1 MGAFTSI
8 HSIDPAPILLTLQL
22 ASITLVILLIVGL
35 PLAWWLANTHSPLRG
50 LIEALTAL
58 PLVLPPTV
66 LGFYLLVFMG
76 KGSLVGD
83 AWAALTGELLVFT
96 FTGLIIASC
105 AYSLPF
111 VVQPLQAGFE
121 TIDRRVIEA
130 SKSLGASNF
139 KTFGRVVL
147 PNMRKSLIVASVLGF
162 AHTVGEFGVV
172 LMVGGNIPGET
183 QVVSI
188 AIYEHVESLEYGA
201 AHRLSLMLIVFSFL
215 VLLAVYG
222 RYSRG
227 RERMAA

>member
-1 MGAFTSI
+1 MDTASS
-8 HSIDPAPILLTLQL
+8 HSFDSGPVLLTLQL
-22 ASITLVILLIVGL
+22 ASITLVILLIIGL
-35 PLAWWLANTHSPLRG
+35 PLAWWLANTRSPLRG
-50 LIEALTAL
+50 FIEALTAL

-66 LGFYLLVFMG
+66 LGFYLLIFLG
-76 KGSLVGD
+76 KGSVVGD
-83 AWAALTGELLVFT
+83 LWAALTGQPLVFT
-96 FTGLIIASC
+96 FTGLVMASC

-121 TIDRRVIEA
+121 TIDRRVVEA
-130 SKSLGASNF
+130 SKSLGASSL
-139 KTFGRVVL
+139 KTFGRVIL

-183 QVVSI
+183 QVISI

-201 AHRLSLMLIVFSFL
+201 AHQLSLMLIVFSFL
-215 VLLAVYG
+215 VLLVVYG
-222 RYSRG
+222 RHGRE